1 MNPWPLRG
9 SIAVAVLALVPSCTP
24 SHAPAASGSADAT
37 IPGTP
42 LILDASAG
50 ERRVRRPG
58 AAQVRALD
66 TPFII
71 KVDRRNGASQD
82 LVMGTEDIAPGQ
94 AIPPHRHLLADEIV
108 FIHRGT
114 GVVELGDQRREV
126 AEGAT
131 VYIPRNVR
139 ITLRNTGA
147 APMSIVFTFSKPG
160 FEELMRENSVLEGQ
174 PVVALSDAERTATR
188 ARHRWHTVYDQ
199 P

>member
-1 MNPWPLRG
+1 MNPWPLHRG
-9 SIAVAVLALVPSCTP
+9 IAVVVLALVPSCTP
-24 SHAPAASGSADAT
+24 SHVPAASGGVDANVR
-37 IPGTP
+37 GTP

-58 AAQVRALD
+58 AGQVRALT

-108 FIHRGT
+108 FIHRGS
-114 GVVELGDQRREV
+114 GVVELGDQKREV
-126 AEGAT
+126 VEGAT

-147 APMSIVFTFSKPG
+147 SPMSIVFTFSKPG

-174 PVVALSDAERTATR
+174 SVIALSDSERVATR
-188 ARHRWHTVYDQ
+188 ARHKWHTVYDQ

>member
-1 MNPWPLRG
+1 MNPWPLRRCV
-9 SIAVAVLALVPSCTP
+9 AVAALAFAPSCTS
-24 SHAPAASGSADAT
+24 SHVPAASGSADAT
-37 IPGTP
+37 IPGIP

-188 ARHRWHTVYDQ
+188 ARHQWHTVYDQ